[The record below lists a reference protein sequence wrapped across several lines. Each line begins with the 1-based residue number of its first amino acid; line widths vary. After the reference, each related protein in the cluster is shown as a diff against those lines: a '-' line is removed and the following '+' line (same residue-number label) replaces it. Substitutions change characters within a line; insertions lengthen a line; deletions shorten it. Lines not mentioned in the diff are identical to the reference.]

1 MRAGRPSLTF
11 LQKIFGGGPDRTAML
26 PLYNQ
31 LAAAG
36 RDPDWYL
43 SGGVPDT
50 LDGRFDILSALM
62 ALMLVRLEREP
73 ARDVQQGAALLTE
86 LFVDDMDGTLRQI
99 GIGDLV
105 VGKHMGRMMGA
116 LGGRLGAFRT
126 ALGDPVRMRTAVARN
141 IFHEAPPSDAALDN
155 VTGRLA
161 NWSLLLDGTQA
172 ARLIEGEMPQ
182 P

>member
-1 MRAGRPSLTF
+1 
-11 LQKIFGGGPDRTAML
+11 ML

-31 LAAAG
+31 LVTAG

-43 SGGVPDT
+43 AGGVPDT

-62 ALMLVRLEREP
+62 ALMLIRMEREP
-73 ARDVQQGAALLTE
+73 ARDARQGAALLTE

-99 GIGDLV
+99 GVGDLV

-116 LGGRLGAFRT
+116 LGGRLGAFRA
-126 ALGDPVRMRTAVARN
+126 ALGDDAAMRAAVTRN
-141 IFHEAPPSDAALDN
+141 IFHEAPPSEQAVDSVA
-155 VTGRLA
+155 GRLA
-161 NWSLLLDGTQA
+161 NWSLLLDGTQS
-172 ARLIEGEMPQ
+172 ARLLKGEMPR